1 MECLKD
7 HVHTKYH
14 HLLNKLPS
22 FQQILGKTPFA
33 DSKNQ
38 FNNTSGKILNGPQ
51 MSRDTNESETS
62 YEVNHLI
69 DKFSMILK
77 KTNFYSLF

>member
-7 HVHTKYH
+7 HVHKKFH
-14 HLLNKLPS
+14 HLLLNKLPS
-22 FQQILGKTPFA
+22 FQKLLGKKSFA

-38 FNNTSGKILNGPQ
+38 FNNTSDKILNGPQ

-69 DKFSMILK
+69 NKFPMILR
-77 KTNFYSLF
+77 KTHFCS